1 MSDRTTGRTFRTER
15 DKKMNIQNSVSLGQA
30 PQPDVRAVNTAPR
43 PAVQA
48 PVQEK
53 PEPSLQQVQQA
64 VQAINR
70 VLQTSSSSLEF
81 SVDQS
86 THRTIVRVV
95 DTESGELIRQ
105 IPSDA
110 VLAIAES
117 IGELQK
123 GLLLRQQA

>member
-1 MSDRTTGRTFRTER
+1 
-15 DKKMNIQNSVSLGQA
+15 MNIQNSVSLGQA
-30 PQPDVRAVNTAPR
+30 PQPDLRAVNAAPR

-48 PVQEK
+48 PVQQK
-53 PEPSLQQVQQA
+53 PEPTSQQLQQA
-64 VQAINR
+64 VQSINR
-70 VLQTSSSSLEF
+70 VLQTSSSNLEF

-86 THRTIVRVV
+86 TKRTIVRVV

-123 GLLLRQQA
+123 GLLLRQEA